1 MPSKHG
7 IWEAPPWRCRIGLTG
22 ITDVDIDVAVY
33 TVYTLL
39 LTIANPSSRNF
50 IDDCYVCFDLDNA
63 GTGFGV
69 VNAAAD
75 TIEFAVARKVD
86 GTNYRIGCNT
96 GGGDD
101 ESPTMRADIASAER
115 GMGMRVGPIGPNEDC
130 RIYVRLSAEVADLQ
144 LPYFVYSRGPAPT
157 ITEVATV

>member
-22 ITDVDIDVAVY
+22 VTDVDVSAADY
-33 TVYTLL
+33 TAYVLL

-50 IDDCYVCFDLDNA
+50 IDDCYVCFDLDTA
-63 GTGFGV
+63 GTGFG
-69 VNAAAD
+69 AAGAAE
-75 TIEFAVARKVD
+75 TIQLAVARKID

-101 ESPTMRADIASAER
+101 ESPTMSCTIASAQR
-115 GMGMRVGPIGPNEDC
+115 GMGMRVGPIGPNEDAQ
-130 RIYVRLSAEVADLQ
+130 IWVRLNPETAGDFA
-144 LPYFVYSRGPAPT
+144 LPYFVYSRGPAPV
-157 ITEVATV
+157 ITEVAAV

>member
-22 ITDVDIDVAVY
+22 ITDIDISAAVY
-33 TVYTLL
+33 TAYVLL

-63 GTGFGV
+63 GTGFG
-69 VNAAAD
+69 AAGGAGS
-75 TIEFAVARKVD
+75 TIQFAVARKVD

-96 GGGDD
+96 GAGDD
-101 ESPTMRADIASAER
+101 ETPTMTGAVAAVSR
-115 GMGMRVGPIGPNEDC
+115 GMGLRVGPIGPNEDAQ
-130 RIYVRLSAEVADLQ
+130 IWVRLSAEVADLE
-144 LPYFVYSRGPAPT
+144 LPYFVYSRGPAPV

>member
-22 ITDVDIDVAVY
+22 ITDIDISEADY
-33 TVYTLL
+33 TVYALL
-39 LTIANPSSRNF
+39 LTIANPSRRNF
-50 IDDCYVCFDLDNA
+50 IDDCYVCFDLAYA
-63 GTGFGV
+63 GTGFG
-69 VNAAAD
+69 AAGGAGS
-75 TIEFAVARKVD
+75 TIELAVARKVD

-96 GGGDD
+96 GAGDD
-101 ESPTMRADIASAER
+101 ETPTMTGAVAAVSR
-115 GMGMRVGPIGPNEDC
+115 GMGLRVGPIGPNEDAQ
-130 RIYVRLSAEVADLQ
+130 IWVRLSAEVADLQ